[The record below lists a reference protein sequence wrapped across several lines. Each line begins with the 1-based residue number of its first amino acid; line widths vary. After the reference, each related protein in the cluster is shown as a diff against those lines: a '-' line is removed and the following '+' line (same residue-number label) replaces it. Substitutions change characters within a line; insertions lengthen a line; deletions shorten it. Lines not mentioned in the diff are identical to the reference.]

1 MGITITSKKISGHTY
16 YYARECKRVDGRPQ
30 IVWQKYLGKSEDIV
44 KLVESGGDP
53 PEYAE
58 IFEYGL
64 SSTLWKECVRTQVV
78 SLVDEVCPK
87 RKQSLSVGDYIAV
100 AAINRAMT
108 PVSKHSMWDWFSGT
122 SMLHYIPDASEE
134 TLSSQRFWDHM
145 DRITQD
151 DAHEMWRR
159 IIKAT
164 LKIEKIDLSSVS
176 YDGTNFYTFI
186 DTFNMNCTT
195 AKRGKNKQ
203 GRSNLRQIGYALFC
217 TSDGHI
223 PLMYD
228 VYEGNRNDAK
238 QFKEMVNRFG
248 RFAKD
253 LCAKEST
260 PPDITL
266 IFDKGNNSENNFALI
281 DSLDMKFVGS
291 VKLDQVKELTDI
303 SNQDSQFYLCQSPE
317 LEGAKAFRVTREL
330 YGKQRTVVV
339 TYNQNLFNA
348 QWLTIQNDIESAM
361 KKLDELSQRLIQRE
375 SGVIRKGAAIKE
387 ESVHRQCME
396 ICGRQH
402 MKDVIRFTIARRD
415 GHLHLVY
422 EIDAEALARLADTW
436 LGKNIL
442 ISNRDDWNDDQIIHA
457 YRSQYIIEDVFKE
470 MKDRQTGSWWPLFH
484 WTDSK
489 IQVHGLYCTIA
500 LLLRA
505 LVHRKIRKAGI
516 PVSMKRMLSELIDIR
531 QVVNVFPAK
540 RKGQKER
547 RQTVLSKTS
556 ELQQRLLEL
565 LGLEGGKQSF

>member
-1 MGITITSKKISGHTY
+1 
-16 YYARECKRVDGRPQ
+16 
-30 IVWQKYLGKSEDIV
+30 VWQKYLGRSEDIV
-44 KLVESGGDP
+44 KMVESGGDP

-64 SSTLWKECVRTQVV
+64 SSALWKESINAQVV
-78 SLVDEVCPK
+78 TLVDEVRPK
-87 RKQSLSVGDYIAV
+87 RNQALSVGDYIAV

-122 SMLHYIPDASEE
+122 SLLRYLPDASQEA
-134 TLSSQRFWDHM
+134 LSSQRFWDHM
-145 DRITQD
+145 DKIDLKDAREIWHRLIT
-151 DAHEMWRR
+151 R
-159 IIKAT
+159 T
-164 LKIEKIDLSSVS
+164 LEREKVDLSSVS

-186 DTFNMNCTT
+186 DTFNMHCST

-238 QFKEMVNRFG
+238 QFTDMVSGFG
-248 RFAKD
+248 QFAKK
-253 LCAKEST
+253 LCAMASA

-266 IFDKGNNSENNFALI
+266 IFDKGNNSEDNFELL
-281 DSLDMKFVGS
+281 DSLEMKFVGS
-291 VKLDQVKELTDI
+291 VKLDQVKDLTAV
-303 SNQDSQFYLCQSPE
+303 SNQDPRFCPCESPD
-317 LEGAKAFRVTREL
+317 LDGAKAFRVTREL

-361 KKLDELSQRLIQRE
+361 TKLNELSQKLDGRA
-375 SGVIRKGAAIKE
+375 SGLIRKGAALKKQ
-387 ESVHRQCME
+387 SVHLQCKE

-402 MKDVIRFTIARRD
+402 MKDVIRFTVTKRN
-415 GHLHLVY
+415 GHLRLAY
-422 EIDAEALARLADTW
+422 DIDADALARLADTW

-442 ISNRDDWNDDQIIHA
+442 VSNREDWGIERIIHA

-470 MKDRQTGSWWPLFH
+470 MKDRNTGSWWPLFH

-505 LVHRKIRKAGI
+505 LVYRKIRKAGI
-516 PVSMKRMLSELIDIR
+516 SVSMKRLLAALSDVR
-531 QVVNVFPAK
+531 HVVNVFPAK

-547 RQTVLSKTS
+547 RQSVLSKTT
-556 ELQQRLLEL
+556 EEQRRMLEL
-565 LGLEGGKQSF
+565 LGLERGL